1 LNLLDTLIT
10 SKTRVKLLVKFFL
23 NPGTSAYLRSLEAEF
38 GESTNAIR
46 LELNRLEKAGMLE
59 ANSAG
64 NKKVFQ
70 VNQRH
75 PLFEDIN
82 MIVRKYVGIDIV
94 VENIV
99 SRLGNLQEVYLVG
112 DLAQGRD
119 TKIIDLEF
127 VGQIDRAYLVNLIEK
142 AERLIDRKVRF
153 VVFSPEESY
162 IRSKESLTGKLLLWS
177 QEV

>member
-1 LNLLDTLIT
+1 MNLLDTLIT